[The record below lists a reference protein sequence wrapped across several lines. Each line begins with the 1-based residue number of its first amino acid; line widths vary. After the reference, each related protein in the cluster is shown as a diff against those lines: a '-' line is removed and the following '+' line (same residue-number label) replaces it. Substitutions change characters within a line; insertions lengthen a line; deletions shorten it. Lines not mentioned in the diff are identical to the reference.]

1 MDIDSIKKAL
11 EKARESGFV
20 SFLFFLLVSCV
31 FWFILTL
38 NRMYETDISVSVNVK
53 NLPQGVSLENDGC
66 VPLRAMVRGEGTDL
80 FGFIFKEGVDVAVD
94 YSEMKRN
101 GGRLSMSSGVIHGR
115 VNEKL
120 GPSLTLK
127 SILAD
132 SVVAMV
138 QRATAVVPVRRSHLD
153 LSTAEGCELVS
164 VEYYPKEVRVTALV
178 DEIAT
183 IKDVRVPTLSYDGLH
198 CDTVLELE
206 FLPGGYIDVKPERLE
221 VRVGV
226 SRYVGGSIAV
236 PVEYVGFPSD
246 IDLGFMP
253 LDVDVEYEVLEVNAG
268 KVKPADFSVQLR
280 FDDYAHSVVVG
291 KAGDLEK
298 KFAVSA
304 ASPFVRNARV
314 VGVEAQLPDSSFIPN
329 ATAL

>member
-1 MDIDSIKKAL
+1 M
-11 EKARESGFV
+11 

-38 NRMYETDISVSVNVK
+38 NRVYETDISVSVHVK
-53 NLPQGVSLENDGC
+53 NVPRGVSLDNGAC

-80 FGFIFKEGVDVAVD
+80 FRFIFKEGVDVAVD

-115 VNEKL
+115 VNEQL
-120 GPSLTLK
+120 GQSLTLK
-127 SILAD
+127 DILAD

-138 QRATAVVPVRRSHLD
+138 QRATAVVPVRNGHLD
-153 LSTAEGCELVS
+153 LNTVKGCELVS
-164 VEYYPKEVRVTALV
+164 VEYYPKEARVTAFV
-178 DEIAT
+178 DEIAA
-183 IKDVRVPTLSYDGLH
+183 IKDVRVPTLSYDGLY

-206 FLPGGYIDVKPERLE
+206 FLPGGYVDVKPERLE

-226 SRYVGGSIAV
+226 SRYVSGSTAV
-236 PVEYVGFPSD
+236 PVEYVDFPSD
-246 IDLGFMP
+246 IDLGFLP
-253 LDVDVEYEVLEVNAG
+253 LDVDVEYEVLEVNTD
-268 KVKPADFSVQLR
+268 KVKPADFSVQLS

-298 KFAVSA
+298 KFTVTA

-314 VGVEAQLPDSSFIPN
+314 VRVEALMPDSSFVPN
-329 ATAL
+329 TVAL